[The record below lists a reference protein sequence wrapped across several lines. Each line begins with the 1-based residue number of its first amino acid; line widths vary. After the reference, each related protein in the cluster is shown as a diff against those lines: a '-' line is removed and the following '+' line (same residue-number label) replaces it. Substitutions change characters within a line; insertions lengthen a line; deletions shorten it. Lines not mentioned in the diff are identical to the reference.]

1 MKNEILK
8 KYTED
13 LNERALK
20 LQKTTDRLNLAVQ
33 YNNWSDEEKKSIQW
47 LKASIA
53 KQTQEILDLSNH
65 II

>member
-1 MKNEILK
+1 MKNEVLK

-13 LNERALK
+13 LNDRVLR

-33 YNNWSDEEKKSIQW
+33 YNHWSDEEKKTIQW
-47 LKASIA
+47 LKTSVV
-53 KQTQEILDLSNH
+53 KQTQKILDLSNH

>member
-13 LNERALK
+13 LNNRALR

-33 YNNWSDEEKKSIQW
+33 YNHWTDEEKKSIQW
-47 LKASIA
+47 LKASVA
-53 KQTQEILDLSNH
+53 KQTQEILDINNH
-65 II
+65 IV

>member
-8 KYTED
+8 RYTED
-13 LNERALK
+13 LNDRALR

>member
-20 LQKTTDRLNLAVQ
+20 LQKTTDRLNLSVQ
-33 YNNWSDEEKKSIQW
+33 FNNWSDEEKKVIQW

-53 KQTQEILDLSNH
+53 KQTLEILDLSNH

>member
-1 MKNEILK
+1 MKQEVLK

-33 YNNWSDEEKKSIQW
+33 YNHWSDEEKKSIQW
-47 LKASIA
+47 LKASVA